1 MDHKK
6 KSKIDASLF
15 YGKITAMPIIKSAIK
30 KLRADKKRQQV
41 NKAIKSKAINLISIF
56 RKEKKAEGLAAVFSA
71 IDRAAKKRVFHPK
84 KADRLKSRLSK
95 LLGK

>member
-1 MDHKK
+1 
-6 KSKIDASLF
+6 
-15 YGKITAMPIIKSAIK
+15 MPIIKSAIK

-41 NKAIKSKAINLISIF
+41 NKAIRSKAINLISIF
-56 RKEKKAEGLAAVFSA
+56 RKEKKSGGLAAVFSA

-84 KADRLKSRLSK
+84 KADRLESRLVK